1 MADHPVWSYT
11 LPLGNSNI
19 LIDGYMDWVVDND
32 KNARG
37 VYHANLHFNP
47 QVKYDLGKAL
57 NWGEK
62 QLYVGFEYDYWKNKY
77 GIEDSG
83 AFKTN
88 QIRRASWSSTTSDA
102 SPVGAS
108 LLAPTGDHARP
119 RKRVISSR
127 LANASRRPN
136 SINSLQYPASNNK

>member
-1 MADHPVWSYT
+1 MQRFAQVVFD
-11 LPLGNSNI
+11 L
-19 LIDGYMDWVVDND
+19 WVEVQVGDKQLYVGFEYD

-37 VYHANLHFNP
+37 TYHANLHFNP

-57 NWGEK
+57 HWGEK

-88 QIRRASWSSTTSDA
+88 QDTASFL
-102 SPVGAS
+102 VKY
-108 LLAPTGDHARP
+108 HF
-119 RKRVISSR
+119 
-127 LANASRRPN
+127 
-136 SINSLQYPASNNK
+136 